1 MASRQVYQVQENR
14 RFVARPVEQTR
25 LRQLA
30 ELGEASAIVVYG
42 RRRVGKTELIEQTL
56 RKRNLLKFE
65 GVEGQGESI
74 QKRLFLS
81 TLAKY
86 AGNAALAEIS
96 PDISW
101 FEAFELLAEHVKRG
115 IWTVYLEELQWMAD
129 YKPDLVAQ
137 LKPIWDNHLRKN
149 PKLIL
154 VLCGSSPSFFTT
166 HVLRSKAFYN
176 RALYELKVEE
186 FSPRDAAAFGKTTST
201 KELFNRYLTV
211 GGIPQYLK
219 LLGAESSAYL
229 GFCKNAFLPNSFFS
243 TEFDRIL
250 VSNFS
255 SSSLFRQILEFIGQ
269 RRFVRRDEIL
279 RHLKAKS
286 SGGISER
293 LTELEQCGF
302 VRSYAPLEAKLNPR
316 LRRYEIADAY
326 LRAYF
331 RTIRPYLAEIQRGDF
346 AQNPTKP
353 LPLSEYTKM
362 LGYAFEFFCRKHAE
376 RVATILGFSA
386 VTYKAGAQYMRGKDK
401 TNANYQVDL
410 LFQRNDRVWTV
421 CEIKYQDAPVDR
433 SIIAEVEAKLRKLE
447 PPRNVTVHKVLISAS
462 GVNPSL
468 VREPY
473 FDRVIRLDEL
483 L

>member
-1 MASRQVYQVQENR
+1 M
-14 RFVARPVEQTR
+14 
-25 LRQLA
+25 
-30 ELGEASAIVVYG
+30 YG

-65 GVEGQGESI
+65 GIEGQSEPL
-74 QKRLFLS
+74 QKRQFLAA
-81 TLAKY
+81 LAKY
-86 AGNAALAEIS
+86 SGNSAFTKVD
-96 PDISW
+96 PNISW
-101 FEAFELLAEHVKRG
+101 FEVFEFLADHVKRG

-129 YKPDLVAQ
+129 YKPDLIAQ

-149 PKLIL
+149 PKLLL

-176 RALYELKVEE
+176 RALYELKVDE
-186 FSPRDAAAFGKTTST
+186 FPVRNAASFQRATST

-219 LLGAESSAYL
+219 LLSAESSAYL
-229 GFCKNAFLPNSFFS
+229 GFCRNAFMPNGFFA

-250 VSNFS
+250 VSNFAN
-255 SSSLFRQILEFIGQ
+255 SSLFRQILEFIGE

-302 VRSYAPLEAKLNPR
+302 VRSYAPLEAKPHPR
-316 LRRYEIADAY
+316 SKRYEIADGY

-331 RTIRPYLAEIQRGDF
+331 RTIRPQLAEIQRGDF
-346 AQNPTKP
+346 AKNPAKP

-362 LGYAFEFFCRKHAE
+362 LGHAFEFFCRKHSE
-376 RVATILGFSA
+376 TIANVLGFSA
-386 VTYKAGAQYMRGKDK
+386 VAYKSGAQYMRGKDK
-401 TNANYQVDL
+401 MHASFQIDL
-410 LFQRNDRVWTV
+410 LFQRADRVWTV

-433 SIIAEVEAKLRKLE
+433 SIVSEFDAKLRKLVV
-447 PPRNVTVHKVLISAS
+447 PRGVAIHKVLISAS
-462 GVNPSL
+462 GVNRTL
-468 VREPY
+468 VHEPY
-473 FDRVIRLDEL
+473 FDRVLGLDEL